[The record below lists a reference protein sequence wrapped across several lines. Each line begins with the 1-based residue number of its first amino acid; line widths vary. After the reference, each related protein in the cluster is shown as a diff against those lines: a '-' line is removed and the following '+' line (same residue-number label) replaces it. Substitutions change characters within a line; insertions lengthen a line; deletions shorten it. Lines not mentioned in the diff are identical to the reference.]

1 MAARDDTTAKRKA
14 PPSGLKSGKGAAGSE
29 AWPPDPD
36 LTFGRENPATEP
48 DLKTGVCPSKGEKD
62 AREPDLKLPPTSADV
77 DPAAPAQDAEAPEP
91 SEDGSTSLIKGV
103 QSDEGTAESKDT
115 ADVSEALNKDRG
127 APEGDSLAESEA
139 AAQEDIKGAGL
150 GVTLRA
156 KDVIEDASDKDWAIA
171 PSSVDFEDPLV
182 RSLSLLAGLLQ
193 RPISV
198 EALKAGLP
206 HAQEAFTPELA
217 VRSAERAGLS
227 ARVVRRP
234 QLSKILPV
242 TLPCILLLKG
252 GNCCVLIELANGQA
266 DVLLPEAGGT
276 SKSLDMR
283 ALQEQFTGYAI
294 FARTE
299 ARFDERAPER
309 KLSEPRAWFWGTL
322 AQFWPIYSHVV
333 LASLLINCFAI
344 ASPLFIMNVYDRV
357 VPNQAIETLWVLA
370 IGVLTVFGF
379 EFVMRNL
386 RTYFVDIAGKNADV
400 IIASRLLEQLMST
413 RLDSKPAS
421 TGAMA
426 NNLREF
432 ESLREFFT
440 SGTLVALVDLPFIF
454 LFIGVIYIVAGP
466 VAFVPLAMVPLVIC
480 VGLFLQFPL
489 RNVMEKSQREA
500 SQKHALLVET
510 IDGLET
516 IKATAA
522 EGRVQ
527 RSWERFVGLSAESS
541 GQARFISGLATTFA
555 QIAIQMSTV
564 IVIVFGVY
572 QIAEGNITMGAL
584 IAATILT
591 GRALAPLGA
600 VAAMLTRLQ
609 QSRVALRSLDDVMK
623 APAERAQNKRFL
635 HRPRLSG
642 QIEFKQVTFSYPGQ
656 ETKALD
662 SLSFKIKP
670 GERVGMLGRIGSGK
684 STVSR
689 MMVGLYEP
697 MDGAILMDGTDIRQV
712 DPADLR
718 RNVGYV
724 SQDNYLF
731 FGSVR
736 DNICFGAPHVD
747 DETILRAAELAGVS
761 DFLRTHPL
769 GFDLPVG
776 ERGMALS
783 GGQRQSVAIARSMLL
798 DPPIILLDEPTSH
811 MDNSSEAAFKRRL
824 EGMLPGKT
832 LFLVTH
838 RSSLLTLVDRLLII
852 DNGKI
857 VADGPKDE
865 VLRAL
870 RQGQIRA
877 SSS

>member
-1 MAARDDTTAKRKA
+1 MAARDDTTAVEKDPGSGDRLRKEPELALGSKRKSPA
-14 PPSGLKSGKGAAGSE
+14 TDAAG
-29 AWPPDPD
+29 W
-36 LTFGRENPATEP
+36 
-48 DLKTGVCPSKGEKD
+48 
-62 AREPDLKLPPTSADV
+62 REPDLGAPTS
-77 DPAAPAQDAEAPEP
+77 
-91 SEDGSTSLIKGV
+91 G
-103 QSDEGTAESKDT
+103 
-115 ADVSEALNKDRG
+115 R
-127 APEGDSLAESEA
+127 ESEA
-139 AAQEDIKGAGL
+139 GSMSANLADDDGTDETVSGGSAAAAKLAAVL
-150 GVTLRA
+150 SA
-156 KDVIEDASDKDWAIA
+156 KDLIETVPQEKGWDVI
-171 PSSVDFEDPLV
+171 PSMVDFEDPLV
-182 RSLSLLAGLLQ
+182 RSLSILAGLLQ
-193 RPISV
+193 RPIST

-206 HAQEAFTPELA
+206 HANEAFTPELA
-217 VRSAERAGLS
+217 VRAAERAGLS
-227 ARVVRRP
+227 ARIVSRP
-234 QLSKILPV
+234 HLSRILPV
-242 TLPCILLLKG
+242 TLPCILLMKG
-252 GNCCVLIELANGQA
+252 GTCCVLQNVGHGQA
-266 DVLLPEAGGT
+266 DILLPEAGGT
-276 SKSLDMR
+276 SKNV
-283 ALQEQFTGYAI
+283 ALADLQSQFTGYAI

-299 ARFDERAPER
+299 ARFDERAPDNR
-309 KLSEPRAWFWGTL
+309 LAEPRAWFWGTL
-322 AQFWPIYSHVV
+322 WQFWPIYSHV
-333 LASLLINCFAI
+333 LMASILINCFAI

-370 IGVLTVFGF
+370 VGVVTVFGF

-386 RTYFVDIAGKNADV
+386 RTYFVDVAGKNADV
-400 IIASRLLEQLMST
+400 IIASRLLEQLMAT
-413 RLDSKPAS
+413 RLDAKPAS

-454 LFIGVIYIVAGP
+454 LFVGVIFIVAGP
-466 VAFVPLAMVPLVIC
+466 VAFVPLAMVPLVIL
-480 VGLFLQFPL
+480 VGLFLQYPL
-489 RNVMEKSQREA
+489 RSVIEKSQREA

-527 RSWERFVGLSAESS
+527 KSWERFVGLSAASS
-541 GQARFISGLATTFA
+541 GKARFISGLATTFA

-564 IVIVFGVY
+564 IVIVYGVY
-572 QIAEGNITMGAL
+572 EISAGNITMGAL

-609 QSRVALRSLDDVMK
+609 QSRVALNSLDNLMK
-623 APAERAQNKRFL
+623 APVERALNKKFL

-642 QIEFKQVTFSYPGQ
+642 QIEFKQVNFSYPGQ

-662 SLSFKIKP
+662 GLSFKIKP

-684 STVSR
+684 STVAR
-689 MMVGLYEP
+689 MLMGLYEP
-697 MDGAILMDGTDIRQV
+697 MEGAILFDGTDIRQV

-736 DNICFGAPHVD
+736 DNISFGAPHID
-747 DETILRAAELAGVS
+747 DESILRAASLAGVS
-761 DFLRTHPL
+761 DFLRTHPR
-769 GFDLPVG
+769 GFDLQVG

-783 GGQRQSVAIARSMLL
+783 GGQRQSVAIARSLLL
-798 DPPIILLDEPTSH
+798 DPPIVLLDEPTSH
-811 MDNSSEAAFKRRL
+811 MDNSSEAAFKKRL
-824 EGMLPGKT
+824 EGALQGKT

-838 RSSLLTLVDRLLII
+838 RSSLLSLVDRLLII
-852 DNGKI
+852 DSGKI

-865 VLRAL
+865 VLKAL

-877 SSS
+877 SNN

>member
-1 MAARDDTTAKRKA
+1 MAARDDTTAFKND
-14 PPSGLKSGKGAAGSE
+14 LKSGDRKASAADDKDSGSAGQDNDNRHDPDLMAPGAGVDDKSARGDTSMSANLAESDGADEGGSE
-29 AWPPDPD
+29 ASGKPPMPSAVLKPTDLIEGVKPD
-36 LTFGRENPATEP
+36 EWE
-48 DLKTGVCPSKGEKD
+48 V
-62 AREPDLKLPPTSADV
+62 
-77 DPAAPAQDAEAPEP
+77 
-91 SEDGSTSLIKGV
+91 
-103 QSDEGTAESKDT
+103 
-115 ADVSEALNKDRG
+115 
-127 APEGDSLAESEA
+127 
-139 AAQEDIKGAGL
+139 
-150 GVTLRA
+150 
-156 KDVIEDASDKDWAIA
+156 A
-171 PSSVDFEDPLV
+171 PSTVDFEDPLV
-182 RSLSLLAGLLQ
+182 RCLSMLAGLLQ
-193 RPISV
+193 RPISP

-206 HAQEAFTPELA
+206 HANEAFNPDLA
-217 VRSAERAGLS
+217 VRAAERAGLS

-234 QLSKILPV
+234 SIAKILPV

-252 GNCCVLIELANGQA
+252 GSCCVLQNTSRGQA
-266 DVLLPEAGGT
+266 EILLPEAGGT
-276 SKSLDMR
+276 SKTVDVV

-299 ARFDERAPER
+299 ARFDERAPEN
-309 KLSEPRAWFWGTL
+309 KLTEPRAWFWGTL
-322 AQFWPIYSHVV
+322 WQFWPIYSHV
-333 LASLLINCFAI
+333 LMASLLINCFAI

-370 IGVLTVFGF
+370 AGVIIVFGF

-440 SGTLVALVDLPFIF
+440 SGTLVALVDLPFVF
-454 LFIGVIYIVAGP
+454 LFIGVIYIVSGP
-466 VAFVPLAMVPLVIC
+466 VAVVPLAMVPMVILA
-480 VGLFLQFPL
+480 GLFLQYPL
-489 RNVMEKSQREA
+489 RSLVEKSQREA

-527 RSWERFVGLSAESS
+527 KSWERFVGLSAASS
-541 GQARFISGLATTFA
+541 GKARFISGLATTFA
-555 QIAIQMSTV
+555 QIAIQMATV
-564 IVIVFGVY
+564 IVIVYGVY
-572 QIAEGNITMGAL
+572 EISAGNITMGAL

-609 QSRVALRSLDDVMK
+609 QSRVALNSLDILMK
-623 APAERAQNKRFL
+623 APVERAQNKQFL

-662 SLSFKIKP
+662 ALSFKIQP

-689 MMVGLYEP
+689 MMIGLYEP
-697 MDGAILMDGTDIRQV
+697 MDGAILVDGTDIRQV

-736 DNICFGAPHVD
+736 DNISFGAPHVD
-747 DETILRAAELAGVS
+747 DESILRAAEVAGVS
-761 DFLRTHPL
+761 DFLRTHPH
-769 GFDLPVG
+769 GFDLQVG
-776 ERGMALS
+776 ERGMSLS
-783 GGQRQSVAIARSMLL
+783 GGQRQSVAIARSLLL

-811 MDNSSEAAFKRRL
+811 MDNSSEASFKKRL
-824 EGMLPGKT
+824 GETLQGKT

-838 RSSLLTLVDRLLII
+838 RSSLLSLVDRLLII

-857 VADGPKDE
+857 VADGPKEE
-865 VLRAL
+865 VLKAL

-877 SSS
+877 TAG

>member
-1 MAARDDTTAKRKA
+1 MAARDDTTAVKKGFRLGNKTRK
-14 PPSGLKSGKGAAGSE
+14 
-29 AWPPDPD
+29 
-36 LTFGRENPATEP
+36 EP
-48 DLKTGVCPSKGEKD
+48 DLSLEAKDPSPAAAAG
-62 AREPDLKLPPTSADV
+62 AWREPALGT
-77 DPAAPAQDAEAPEP
+77 PE
-91 SEDGSTSLIKGV
+91 SMAS
-103 QSDEGTAESKDT
+103 
-115 ADVSEALNKDRG
+115 
-127 APEGDSLAESEA
+127 SLAEEDSQDETVSGGGLSGKPA
-139 AAQEDIKGAGL
+139 AVLSARDLIES
-150 GVTLRA
+150 VPPA
-156 KDVIEDASDKDWAIA
+156 KNWTVI
-171 PSSVDFEDPLV
+171 PSMVDFEDPLV
-182 RSLSLLAGLLQ
+182 RCLSMLAGLLQ
-193 RPISV
+193 RPISS

-206 HAQEAFTPELA
+206 HANEAFTPELA
-217 VRSAERAGLS
+217 VRAAERAGLS
-227 ARVVRRP
+227 ARIVRRP
-234 QLSKILPV
+234 HLTRILPV
-242 TLPCILLLKG
+242 TLPCILLLKNG
-252 GNCCVLIELANGQA
+252 TCCVLQNISRGHA
-266 DVLLPEAGGT
+266 DILLPEAGGT
-276 SKSLDMR
+276 SKTV
-283 ALQEQFTGYAI
+283 AVPELQEQYAGYAI
-294 FARTE
+294 FARSE
-299 ARFDERAPER
+299 AHFDKRAPET
-309 KLSEPRAWFWGTL
+309 KLAEPRAWFWGTL
-322 AQFWPIYSHVV
+322 WQFWPIYSHVM
-333 LASLLINCFAI
+333 LASILINCFAI

-357 VPNQAIETLWVLA
+357 VPNQAVETLWVLA
-370 IGVLTVFGF
+370 AGVVIVFGF

-386 RTYFVDIAGKNADV
+386 RTYFVDVAGKNADV
-400 IIASRLLEQLMST
+400 IIASRLLEQLMAT

-454 LFIGVIYIVAGP
+454 LFIGVIFIVSGP
-466 VAFVPLAMVPLVIC
+466 VAFVPLAMVPLVIL
-480 VGLFLQFPL
+480 VGLFLQYPL
-489 RNVMEKSQREA
+489 RALVEKSQREA
-500 SQKHALLVET
+500 SQKHALLVEC

-527 RSWERFVGLSAESS
+527 KSWERFVGLSAASS
-541 GQARFISGLATTFA
+541 GRARFIAGLATTFA
-555 QIAIQMSTV
+555 QVAIQMSTV
-564 IVIVFGVY
+564 VVIVYGVY
-572 QIAEGNITMGAL
+572 EIAAGNITMGAL

-609 QSRVALRSLDDVMK
+609 QSRVALNSLDNLMK
-623 APAERAQNKRFL
+623 APVERALNKQFL

-662 SLSFKIKP
+662 GLSFKIKP

-684 STVSR
+684 STVAR
-689 MMVGLYEP
+689 MMMGLYEP
-697 MDGAILMDGTDIRQV
+697 AEGAILFDGTDIRQV

-736 DNICFGAPHVD
+736 DNISFGAPHID
-747 DETILRAAELAGVS
+747 DESILRAANVAGVS
-761 DFLRTHPL
+761 DFLRTHPH
-769 GFDLPVG
+769 GFDLQVG

-783 GGQRQSVAIARSMLL
+783 GGQRQSVAIARSLLL

-811 MDNSSEAAFKRRL
+811 MDNSSEAAFKKRL
-824 EGMLPGKT
+824 EETLQGKT

-838 RSSLLTLVDRLLII
+838 RSSLLSLIDRLLII

-857 VADGPKDE
+857 VADGPKDD
-865 VLRAL
+865 VLKAL

-877 SSS
+877 SNG

>member
-1 MAARDDTTAKRKA
+1 MAARDDTTAVKKGFRLGKKLRK
-14 PPSGLKSGKGAAGSE
+14 
-29 AWPPDPD
+29 
-36 LTFGRENPATEP
+36 EP
-48 DLKTGVCPSKGEKD
+48 DLSLEPSTPAPQE
-62 AREPDLKLPPTSADV
+62 AAWREP
-77 DPAAPAQDAEAPEP
+77 AAGQEP
-91 SEDGSTSLIKGV
+91 MAS
-103 QSDEGTAESKDT
+103 
-115 ADVSEALNKDRG
+115 
-127 APEGDSLAESEA
+127 SLAEDEA
-139 AAQEDIKGAGL
+139 QDETMGGGGSPAGKPAAVLTPRDLMESAPAARG
-150 GVTLRA
+150 
-156 KDVIEDASDKDWAIA
+156 WNIA
-171 PSSVDFEDPLV
+171 PSLVDFEDPLV
-182 RSLSLLAGLLQ
+182 RCLSILAGLLQ
-193 RPISV
+193 RPIST

-206 HAQEAFTPELA
+206 HANEPFTPELA
-217 VRSAERAGLS
+217 VRAAERAGLS
-227 ARVVRRP
+227 ARIVRRP
-234 QLSKILPV
+234 HINRILPV
-242 TLPCILLLKG
+242 TLPCMLLLKG
-252 GNCCVLIELANGQA
+252 GSCCVLQNISRGFA
-266 DVLLPEAGGT
+266 DILLPEAGGT
-276 SKSLDMR
+276 SKTIALTE
-283 ALQEQFTGYAI
+283 LQEQYVGYAL

-299 ARFDERAPER
+299 ARFDERAPET
-309 KLSEPRAWFWGTL
+309 KLTEPRDWFWGTL
-322 AQFWPIYSHVV
+322 WQFWPIYSHVL
-333 LASLLINCFAI
+333 LASILINCFAI

-370 IGVLTVFGF
+370 AGVVVVFGF

-413 RLDSKPAS
+413 RLDAKPAS

-454 LFIGVIYIVAGP
+454 LFVGVIFIVSGP
-466 VAFVPLAMVPLVIC
+466 VAFVPLAMVPLVIL
-480 VGLFLQFPL
+480 VGLFLQYPL
-489 RNVMEKSQREA
+489 RSIMEKSQREA

-527 RSWERFVGLSAESS
+527 KSWERFVGLSAASS
-541 GQARFISGLATTFA
+541 GRARFISGLATTFA

-564 IVIVFGVY
+564 IVIVYGVY
-572 QIAEGNITMGAL
+572 EIAAGNITMGAL

-609 QSRVALRSLDDVMK
+609 QSRVALKSLDNLMK
-623 APAERAQNKRFL
+623 APVERAQNKQFL

-662 SLSFKIKP
+662 GLSFRIKP
-670 GERVGMLGRIGSGK
+670 GERIGMLGRIGSGK
-684 STVSR
+684 STVAR
-689 MMVGLYEP
+689 MMMGLYEP
-697 MDGAILMDGTDIRQV
+697 AEGAVLFDGTDIRQI

-736 DNICFGAPHVD
+736 DNISFGAPHID
-747 DETILRAAELAGVS
+747 DESILRAANVAGVS
-761 DFLRTHPL
+761 DFLRTHPH
-769 GFDLPVG
+769 GFDLQVG

-783 GGQRQSVAIARSMLL
+783 GGQRQSVAIARSLLL

-811 MDNSSEAAFKRRL
+811 MDNSSEAAFKKRL
-824 EGMLPGKT
+824 EETLQGKT

-838 RSSLLTLVDRLLII
+838 RSSLLSLIDRLLII

-865 VLRAL
+865 VLKAL

-877 SSS
+877 SNG

>member
-1 MAARDDTTAKRKA
+1 MAARDDTTSFRSKLRSRKDK
-14 PPSGLKSGKGAAGSE
+14 LKELDFSSSGKGSALPTNARAEDDEGWSDPEIQAPGGAAGASE
-29 AWPPDPD
+29 DD
-36 LTFGRENPATEP
+36 LQKGDLPKDEAKVNGAMSANLAEAEDADRDFSAEP
-48 DLKTGVCPSKGEKD
+48 DKDELPAAESSQSKE
-62 AREPDLKLPPTSADV
+62 DV
-77 DPAAPAQDAEAPEP
+77 AGKAAKAAAATPAAPPKPAVP
-91 SEDGSTSLIKGV
+91 GKG
-103 QSDEGTAESKDT
+103 
-115 ADVSEALNKDRG
+115 L
-127 APEGDSLAESEA
+127 A
-139 AAQEDIKGAGL
+139 AAPGAIL
-150 GVTLRA
+150 SP
-156 KDVIEDASDKDWAIA
+156 KDLIESVKPAADWNVA

-182 RSLSLLAGLLQ
+182 RCLSLLAGLMQ
-193 RPISV
+193 RPIST

-206 HAQEAFTPELA
+206 RANEAFTPELA
-217 VRSAERAGLS
+217 VRAAERAGLS

-234 QLSKILPV
+234 QIVKILPV

-252 GNCCVLIELANGQA
+252 GNCCVLQNVSRGHA
-266 DVLLPEAGGT
+266 DILLPEAGGT
-276 SKSLDMR
+276 AKTIDAK
-283 ALQEQFTGYAI
+283 ALQEQYTGYAI

-299 ARFDERAPER
+299 AHFDERAPET
-309 KLSEPRAWFWGTL
+309 KLVEPRAWFWGTL
-322 AQFWPIYSHVV
+322 AQFWPIYSHVL
-333 LASLLINCFAI
+333 LASILINCFAI

-370 IGVLTVFGF
+370 VGVITVFGF

-386 RTYFVDIAGKNADV
+386 RTYFVDVAGKNADV

-413 RLDSKPAS
+413 RLDAKPAS

-454 LFIGVIYIVAGP
+454 LFIGVIYIVSGP
-466 VAFVPLAMVPLVIC
+466 VAFVPLAMVPLVILA
-480 VGLFLQFPL
+480 GLFLQYPL
-489 RNVMEKSQREA
+489 RSLVEKSQREA

-527 RSWERFVGLSAESS
+527 KSWERFVGLSAASS
-541 GQARFISGLATTFA
+541 GRARFIAGLATTFA

-564 IVIVFGVY
+564 IVIVYGVY
-572 QIAEGNITMGAL
+572 EIKEGNITMGAL

-609 QSRVALRSLDDVMK
+609 QSRVALKSLDNLMK
-623 APAERAQNKRFL
+623 APVERAQNKKFL

-642 QIEFKQVTFSYPGQ
+642 QIEFKQVTFSYPNQ

-662 SLSFKIKP
+662 GLSFKIKP

-684 STVSR
+684 STVAR

-697 MDGAILMDGTDIRQV
+697 AEGAILVDGTDIRQV

-736 DNICFGAPHVD
+736 DNISFGAPHVD
-747 DETILRAAELAGVS
+747 DSSILRAAEVAGVA
-761 DFLRTHPL
+761 DFLRGHPH
-769 GFDLPVG
+769 GFDLQVG
-776 ERGMALS
+776 ERGMGLS
-783 GGQRQSVAIARSMLL
+783 GGQRQSVAIARSLLL

-811 MDNSSEAAFKRRL
+811 MDNSSEAAFKKRL
-824 EGMLPGKT
+824 GDALVGKT

-838 RSSLLTLVDRLLII
+838 RSSLLSLVDRLLII

-857 VADGPKDE
+857 VADGPKEE
-865 VLRAL
+865 VLKAL

-877 SSS
+877 SST